1 MEYCQPGKVGSIG
14 DPLTAVRLK
23 QSAIDL
29 PPRYDALNPLG
40 VSKRLGTF
48 VQDGTLGGTPARAF
62 GGEFTNPDPWSPR
75 GFTVTN
81 VIPSDRV
88 ADPVFLGVNQ
98 LTWKNNVAQTYDAI
112 MGGKKFM
119 PVPGSFTLA
128 PGELPRG
135 GGGPSETTLDSTAST
150 GELLTNL
157 VNTLSAKTP
166 TPEDPNR
173 PIGFNLNNRSFG
185 FMRRK

>member
-1 MEYCQPGKVGSIG
+1 M
-14 DPLTAVRLK
+14 
-23 QSAIDL
+23 
-29 PPRYDALNPLG
+29 
-40 VSKRLGTF
+40 GTF

-88 ADPVFLGVNQ
+88 VDPVFLGVNQ

-112 MGGKKFM
+112 MGGGKFM
-119 PVPGSFTLA
+119 PVPGSFTLP
-128 PGELPRG
+128 PGALPRG
-135 GGGPSETTLDSTAST
+135 PMPSETPLESTAST
-150 GELLTNL
+150 GEMLTNL

-166 TPEDPNR
+166 TKEDTNR
-173 PIGFNLNNRSFG
+173 PMGFGRDNNSFG
-185 FMRRK
+185 YMRRK